1 MLREKL
7 ETDYF
12 EKLLAEVMLENDHRA
27 FVEVVPTAKESSE
40 EAERLAAI
48 KQTLG
53 TAQLEAIMAEAEE
66 LHRIQ
71 MEPDS
76 PEALATLPLL
86 ELSDIAQTPAEPDW
100 HFEAAT
106 PLPSIIHEV
115 PTHGIDYL
123 SYYFSLD
130 HVAYDELPYVTLLAN
145 LLGKLDTEHYTAS
158 EIDTLSQLYLGRLRF
173 SATTYENETLAQ
185 GIAPKFIVSASVLSK
200 NLDHAIML
208 PKEIWAH
215 TRFNDPERI
224 KTILQQQRISMEQ
237 NFQAMGHTS
246 ALARVAAGL
255 TPAGKLLD
263 QLAGI
268 DFYQF
273 LCDLLV
279 HFDERAESLIE
290 KLEVVAKRVFTDDV
304 VLSFTGTQEDLVR
317 MWEAG
322 GTFDLEE
329 GFAGRERELVVP
341 EPVPQNEAFIVPSDV
356 CYVGA
361 GTNRAAIKAVPFD
374 GTTNIVTRVLSY
386 DYLWNEVRVK
396 GGAYGAGFKATR
408 TGTVMFYSFR
418 DPNLDHTVEVY
429 NGSGAWLVDFD
440 PSEAELR
447 GYIISAVAGFD
458 APLKPR
464 ALAQRQDNHYFASLP
479 ADYRARLRA
488 EMLSTTIE
496 DLRARGT
503 ALERLKEHEVVCVF
517 GGKEQIGASDLDLK
531 ITTLY

>member
-1 MLREKL
+1 
-7 ETDYF
+7 
-12 EKLLAEVMLENDHRA
+12 
-27 FVEVVPTAKESSE
+27 
-40 EAERLAAI
+40 
-48 KQTLG
+48 
-53 TAQLEAIMAEAEE
+53 MAEAEE

-86 ELSDIAQTPAEPDW
+86 ELSDIAQTPAEPEW
-100 HFEAAT
+100 HFEAGT

-130 HVAYDELPYVTLLAN
+130 HVTYDELPYVTLLAN

-224 KTILQQQRISMEQ
+224 KTILLQQRISMEQ

-273 LCDLLV
+273 LCDLLA
-279 HFDERAESLIE
+279 HFDERAEGLIE
-290 KLEVVAKRVFTDDV
+290 KLEAVAKRVFTDDV

-317 MWEAG
+317 VWEAG

-329 GFAGRERELVVP
+329 GFAGCERTLVVP

-361 GTNRAAIKAVPFD
+361 GTNRTAIEVVPFD

-429 NGSGAWLVDFD
+429 NGSGAWLADFD

-447 GYIISAVAGFD
+447 GYIISAVAGYD

-503 ALERLKEHEVVCVF
+503 ALEGLKEHEVVCIF
-517 GGKEQIGASDLDLK
+517 GGKEQIEASDLDLK

>member
-1 MLREKL
+1 
-7 ETDYF
+7 
-12 EKLLAEVMLENDHRA
+12 
-27 FVEVVPTAKESSE
+27 
-40 EAERLAAI
+40 
-48 KQTLG
+48 
-53 TAQLEAIMAEAEE
+53 
-66 LHRIQ
+66 
-71 MEPDS
+71 
-76 PEALATLPLL
+76 
-86 ELSDIAQTPAEPDW
+86 
-100 HFEAAT
+100 
-106 PLPSIIHEV
+106 
-115 PTHGIDYL
+115 
-123 SYYFSLD
+123 
-130 HVAYDELPYVTLLAN
+130 
-145 LLGKLDTEHYTAS
+145 
-158 EIDTLSQLYLGRLRF
+158 
-173 SATTYENETLAQ
+173 
-185 GIAPKFIVSASVLSK
+185 
-200 NLDHAIML
+200 
-208 PKEIWAH
+208 
-215 TRFNDPERI
+215 
-224 KTILQQQRISMEQ
+224 MEQ
-237 NFQAMGHTS
+237 NFQAMGHNTS

-263 QLAGI
+263 QRTGI

-329 GFAGRERELVVP
+329 GFAGCERELVVP

-429 NGSGAWLVDFD
+429 NGSGRMACRFRSQRSGTARLYHQRGCG
-440 PSEAELR
+440 LR
-447 GYIISAVAGFD
+447 RSAQTARSCAASGQ
-458 APLKPR
+458 PLFCQPTCGLSCASCVPR
-464 ALAQRQDNHYFASLP
+464 CSRRRSKIFVRAAQRSNA
-479 ADYRARLRA
+479 
-488 EMLSTTIE
+488 
-496 DLRARGT
+496 
-503 ALERLKEHEVVCVF
+503 
-517 GGKEQIGASDLDLK
+517 
-531 ITTLY
+531 